1 MNRKEIMRVSK
12 SVRRL
17 ADDNGAA
24 SRCDLHIGTGT
35 DQQGLKVESNL
46 LYIIEKPPG
55 AARLG
60 R

>member
-1 MNRKEIMRVSK
+1 MRVSK